1 MSGRR
6 PDTTQV
12 WTQLTQWR
20 EAGLTPAEK
29 ASTARAIDLPQ
40 WFKQHGWWTTNTGK
54 TWHNGAG
61 YNPPDDWSDLS
72 QFPTR
77 MAWPGFYFDVNNTD
91 VSVARIAHA
100 AALAQPFLVV
110 HGFVKRKCGRSMRVV
125 FGSLKEAAAS
135 QPICRGSTRPK

>member
-54 TWHNGAG
+54 HTHTTAATPRVTDAPGSTGKTWHNGAG

-91 VSVARIAHA
+91 VSVARIAH
-100 AALAQPFLVV
+100 
-110 HGFVKRKCGRSMRVV
+110 VKW
-125 FGSLKEAAAS
+125 
-135 QPICRGSTRPK
+135 